1 MITATTTTTKLI
13 EIKENKENNRE
24 FKEKDLVKLGIFS
37 SNFINIC
44 RGFNQVN

>member
-13 EIKENKENNRE
+13 EIKENKENNRK

-37 SNFINIC
+37 IINIC